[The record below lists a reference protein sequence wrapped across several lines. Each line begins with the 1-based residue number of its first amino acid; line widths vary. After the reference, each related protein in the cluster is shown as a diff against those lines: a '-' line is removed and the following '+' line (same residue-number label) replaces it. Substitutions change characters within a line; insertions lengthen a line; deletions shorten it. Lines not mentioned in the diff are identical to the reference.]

1 MKPHV
6 PSRLIPPRLIAALA
20 LAAAG
25 AAHAEAV
32 VATPY
37 AGQQQRAI
45 KSLSDS
51 DVAGLLAGHGAG
63 LAKAAELNGYPG
75 PVHVLEL
82 SKALHLSEGQA
93 DATRELMDRHKRE
106 ASRLGA
112 ALVDAE
118 RHLDSLF
125 AKREAT
131 PDAVDQAA
139 ARVGALQ
146 AQLRAEH
153 LKTHIAQTALLDA
166 HQVQRYASLRGYG
179 DAPAAPASHR
189 PTPHHS
195 HPQH

>member
-1 MKPHV
+1 MKSRV
-6 PSRLIPPRLIAALA
+6 PSRLIAVLA
-20 LAAAG
+20 LASAV

-51 DVAGLLAGHGAG
+51 DVSGLLAGHGAG

-82 SKALHLSEGQA
+82 SEELRLSEAQA
-93 DATRELMDRHKRE
+93 IATRNLMDQHKRE

-112 ALVDAE
+112 ALLDAE
-118 RHLDSLF
+118 HHLDRIF

-131 PDAVDQAA
+131 PQAVDQAT
-139 ARVGALQ
+139 ARVGELQ

-153 LKTHIAQTALLDA
+153 LKTHIAQTVLLDA
-166 HQVQRYASLRGYG
+166 RQVQRYASLRGYS
-179 DAPAAPASHR
+179 DAPAAP
-189 PTPHHS
+189 TS
-195 HPQH
+195 HPSTHQH